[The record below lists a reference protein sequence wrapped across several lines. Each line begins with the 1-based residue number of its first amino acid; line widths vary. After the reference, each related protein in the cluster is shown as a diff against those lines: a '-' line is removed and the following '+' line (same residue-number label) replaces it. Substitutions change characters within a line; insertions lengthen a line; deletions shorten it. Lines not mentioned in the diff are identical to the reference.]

1 MHINASATQIWMEHS
16 IVFWQCRQVRFL
28 FSVQLYKNLRVVYYP
43 VGGLPFTKDNCGDTA
58 KGGMP
63 T

>member
-1 MHINASATQIWMEHS
+1 MALSAGS
-16 IVFWQCRQVRFL
+16 IPV
-28 FSVQLYKNLRVVYYP
+28 SVQLYKNLRVVYYP